1 MKTGFTLALASLLLV
16 SCATAP
22 APRERVCSSF
32 ADVQFVD
39 LVASRSAELQGRTF
53 PALQRDFFRGIVES
67 STELRRMPAARE
79 TLIGPVNDCVN
90 SRLADLE
97 AGRYNAIYISIDGAH
112 SMAITP
118 VIGAEPRDTI
128 MVTGS
133 PTHGIFD
140 TSGTL
145 LWSRPEELALL
156 PLRVVPTSTCY
167 LSPTN

>member
-1 MKTGFTLALASLLLV
+1 MKTGITLALASLLLV

-22 APRERVCSSF
+22 RERACSSF

-39 LVASRSAELQGRTF
+39 LVASRSAELKGRTF

-79 TLIGPVNDCVN
+79 TLIGPVNDCIN

-97 AGRYNAIYISIDGAH
+97 AGRYNAIYISIDRAH

-133 PTHGIFD
+133 ATHGIFD

-156 PLRVVPTSTCY
+156 PLRVVPTSACY